1 MSDSSQMTDSVSA
14 KAAKPDLGRNIG
26 RRDWY
31 LQLGLLVGL
40 SAFTVSLGFLAP
52 GAPRVEAPSA
62 PPAIALS
69 EGDFISVALPS
80 YREPLAVEVRPVEKT
95 VTVRSGDTLDVILQR
110 AGVSAQESYDAIKA
124 LSAEYNPRRLQV
136 GQELALGFTPGDD
149 AFAGLRLQADVD
161 RAVVVSRAEDGSFA
175 ASEKTIPLDK
185 AEARAG
191 SVIDDSLYLAAE
203 RVGVPA
209 AVIVEMIRMYSY
221 EVDFQRD
228 LRSGDRFEVYYDRF
242 ADADGNIVKN
252 GDIEY
257 ASLTLSG
264 KKLDL
269 YRFTTADGDVDYF
282 HEDGK
287 STKRF
292 LMKTP
297 VDGARISG
305 NFGMRKHPIL
315 GYTRMHKGTDFAVP
329 TGTPIMAAG
338 DGVIE
343 RASRWGSFGNYIRIR
358 HNGTYKTAYAHL
370 SRYAKGMHPGVRV
383 KQGQIIG
390 YVGMTGGAT
399 GPHLHYEVLVD
410 GKQVNA
416 QKLDLPTGRTLA
428 GADLQKFQTMLPK
441 LQAQIA
447 ATPMSTQVAS
457 NQQ

>member
-1 MSDSSQMTDSVSA
+1 MRDTVST
-14 KAAKPDLGRNIG
+14 KAAKPNLGRNIG
-26 RRDWY
+26 GPDWY

-52 GAPRVEAPSA
+52 REPRAPAPA
-62 PPAIALS
+62 VPTALALS
-69 EGDFISVALPS
+69 EGDFISMDFPQRRLALPT
-80 YREPLAVEVRPVEKT
+80 EVRPVEKL
-95 VTVRSGDTLDVILQR
+95 VTVRSGDTLDVLLQR
-110 AGVSAQESYDAIKA
+110 AGVSARESYDTIKA

-136 GQELALGFTPGDD
+136 GQELALGFMPDND
-149 AFAGLRLQADVD
+149 AFTGLRLQTDVD
-161 RAVVVSRAEDGSFA
+161 RSVVVSRADDGSFA
-175 ASEKTIPLDK
+175 ASEETIPLAK
-185 AEARAG
+185 SEGRAG
-191 SVIDDSLYLAAE
+191 TVIDNSLYLAAE

-242 ADADGNIVKN
+242 ADADGNVVKN
-252 GDIEY
+252 GDIQF

-264 KKLDL
+264 KTLDL
-269 YRFTTADGDVDYF
+269 YRFTTHDGDTDYF
-282 HEDGK
+282 HADGK

-305 NFGMRKHPIL
+305 NFGMRNHPIL

-358 HNGTYKTAYAHL
+358 HNGKYKTAYAHL

-399 GPHLHYEVLVD
+399 GPHLHYEVLVN

-428 GADLQKFQTMLPK
+428 GADLKAFEAMLPK
-441 LQAQIA
+441 LQTRIA
-447 ATPMSTQVAS
+447 ATPMSTQVAA
-457 NQQ
+457 NQE